1 MTKKRQ
7 NFILTIFAGPVIS
20 FISFIFLSY
29 YSPYP
34 IGSSESIVFSL
45 VVSIFFLVISH
56 MYFMWHQYNNHVEQT
71 EKIENIIKNSIHITP
86 VGSVTKA
93 FEYINSR
100 LPSIIEVQ
108 NTSFTTPSSKDNA
121 NDKFYKTDIFD
132 KGHKDIPKYAAK
144 GLIWKDIGDN
154 KDAVKQMEER
164 FNTANSINKNH
175 KYSFKKFKNKIPK
188 MNFILIKYRNNDE
201 EILFNWDLRSKNG
214 DPTVYVSRDKE
225 IINMFSIHYYDLWE
239 FADIPHDIKDIK

>member
-56 MYFMWHQYNNHVEQT
+56 MYFMWLQYNDHLKQT

-86 VGSVTKA
+86 VGSVTEA
-93 FEYINSR
+93 FEYIDSR
-100 LPSIIEVQ
+100 LDSIIEVR
-108 NTSFTTPSSKDNA
+108 NTSFTTPPQK
-121 NDKFYKTDIFD
+121 IM
-132 KGHKDIPKYAAK
+132 
-144 GLIWKDIGDN
+144 
-154 KDAVKQMEER
+154 QM
-164 FNTANSINKNH
+164 I
-175 KYSFKKFKNKIPK
+175 
-188 MNFILIKYRNNDE
+188 NFIKLIFLIKFIKISQNMLLKAYYGK
-201 EILFNWDLRSKNG
+201 IL
-214 DPTVYVSRDKE
+214 V
-225 IINMFSIHYYDLWE
+225 IIKMQ
-239 FADIPHDIKDIK
+239 

>member
-56 MYFMWHQYNNHVEQT
+56 MYFMWLQYNDHLKQT

-86 VGSVTKA
+86 VGSVTEA
-93 FEYINSR
+93 FEYIDSR
-100 LPSIIEVQ
+100 LDSIIEVR
-108 NTSFTTPSSKDNA
+108 NTSFTTPPSKDNA

-132 KGHKDIPKYAAK
+132 KVHKNIPKYASK
-144 GLIWKDIGDN
+144 GLLWKDIGDN
-154 KDAVKQMEER
+154 KDAINKMEER
-164 FNTANSINKNH
+164 FYTSNSFNKNH

>member
-56 MYFMWHQYNNHVEQT
+56 MYFMWLQYNDHLKQT

-132 KGHKDIPKYAAK
+132 KVI
-144 GLIWKDIGDN
+144 
-154 KDAVKQMEER
+154 
-164 FNTANSINKNH
+164 
-175 KYSFKKFKNKIPK
+175 KI
-188 MNFILIKYRNNDE
+188 YQ
-201 EILFNWDLRSKNG
+201 
-214 DPTVYVSRDKE
+214 
-225 IINMFSIHYYDLWE
+225 NMLLK
-239 FADIPHDIKDIK
+239 A

>member
-1 MTKKRQ
+1 MTKKLKDL
-7 NFILTIFAGPVIS
+7 ILTMFAGPAIGFV
-20 FISFIFLSY
+20 SFIFLSY

-34 IGSSESIVFSL
+34 VGSSESIVFSL
-45 VVSIFFLVISH
+45 VVSIFFLVLAH

-132 KGHKDIPKYAAK
+132 KVHKDIPKYTAK

-154 KDAVKQMEER
+154 KDAINKMEER
-164 FNTANSINKNH
+164 LYTSNSFNKNH

-214 DPTVYVSRDKE
+214 DPTVYISRDKE
-225 IINMFSIHYYDLWE
+225 IINMFSIHYHDLWE
-239 FADIPHDIKDIK
+239 FADVSHDMKDIK